1 MTVRLFGA
9 LLRRAGTQLVG
20 MSSIIQC
27 FIFIFISSPSQS
39 VARFCSIFNPLG
51 EKSRFKVSSRYI
63 ILRYKYK
70 KIVFIHL
77 FVFFSWPMCDQIW
90 NRSSWTQSSQ
100 CWRYLKTKYIFNSVQ
115 FTVHSVWYTR
125 LERFWRISLY
135 VTDDAT
141 PKLYVT

>member
-51 EKSRFKVSSRYI
+51 EKSRFKVSSLSI
-63 ILRYKYK
+63 VLRYKN
-70 KIVFIHL
+70 IVFIHL
-77 FVFFSWPMCDQIW
+77 FGFSVDRCVIKYEIGPLEPNHSNVDDI
-90 NRSSWTQSSQ
+90 
-100 CWRYLKTKYIFNSVQ
+100 LKLNIFFNSVQ

-125 LERFWRISLY
+125 LERFWRISLN
-135 VTDDAT
+135 VTDDAI
-141 PKLYVT
+141 LQSSM